1 MCTCLVLCNM
11 DVLVELSQRSPGSL
25 LESRWYWQPKNYKEA
40 GVEEG
45 MKDLTGPGKSQDI
58 LNSDIITDL

>member
-1 MCTCLVLCNM
+1 M